1 MKKRLLLFLCIFTL
15 LLSTAAQAEDV
26 TAADVPAPA
35 PSAEKAD
42 TLSPFART
50 RSYDGRFT
58 DVDASAWYHDAVAAL
73 YEYGLTEGVS
83 SSAYAPEGSV
93 TIAELVTFAARL
105 HALERGAAIPTAAA
119 GEAWYQP
126 YVRYLK
132 AEKCLGDELD
142 GHYPEAATRA
152 QMAGV
157 LASALSAECYDERN
171 AEAVTVGYA
180 SHRRITDV
188 DDYTPYQSD
197 ILRLYKWGI
206 VGGVNED
213 GSFHPNDTLK
223 RSELAALVVRMVEP
237 SARLTLSWQSLSY
250 RSAAGTTW
258 GDLIAAPAEVS
269 NAPAADDANAI
280 DALIRKMLH
289 DGADSITLQYDRT
302 LTNEEVAKL
311 TRAFTVGVK
320 RHCEQMYN
328 STSCRSYSSGKV
340 LLTFSSTACDSAQLK
355 KYREETLARAILVHD
370 ALWESGYLTGD
381 MTQYELARA
390 YYVWLCNNCIYDEGT
405 VSSSS
410 LSHLAYSALVDGVAV
425 CDGYTGAYDLL
436 LRLEGIECTALMNA
450 DHIWTVAE
458 LDGKTYHIDTT
469 WGDQGTR
476 VDMSFFGMTE
486 TQSRAKHAW

>member
-26 TAADVPAPA
+26 TADVPAPA

-105 HALERGAAIPTAAA
+105 HALERGAAIPAAAA

-152 QMAGV
+152 QTAGV
-157 LASALSAECYDERN
+157 LAPALSTECYDERN

-206 VGGVNED
+206 VGGVDED

-258 GDLIAAPAEVS
+258 GDLIAACRGLRRAGSRRRQRHRRADPKD
-269 NAPAADDANAI
+269 APRRRRQHHSAIRPCADQRGGRKAHPRLYGRRQAPLRADVQLHLLPQLFLRQGAA
-280 DALIRKMLH
+280 
-289 DGADSITLQYDRT
+289 
-302 LTNEEVAKL
+302 
-311 TRAFTVGVK
+311 
-320 RHCEQMYN
+320 
-328 STSCRSYSSGKV
+328 
-340 LLTFSSTACDSAQLK
+340 
-355 KYREETLARAILVHD
+355 
-370 ALWESGYLTGD
+370 
-381 MTQYELARA
+381 
-390 YYVWLCNNCIYDEGT
+390 
-405 VSSSS
+405 
-410 LSHLAYSALVDGVAV
+410 
-425 CDGYTGAYDLL
+425 DLL
-436 LRLEGIECTALMNA
+436 LDSL
-450 DHIWTVAE
+450 
-458 LDGKTYHIDTT
+458 
-469 WGDQGTR
+469 
-476 VDMSFFGMTE
+476 
-486 TQSRAKHAW
+486 

>member
-26 TAADVPAPA
+26 TADVPAPA

-105 HALERGAAIPTAAA
+105 HALERGAAIPAAAA

-206 VGGVNED
+206 VGGVDED

-269 NAPAADDANAI
+269 AAPAADDANA
-280 DALIRKMLH
+280 
-289 DGADSITLQYDRT
+289 
-302 LTNEEVAKL
+302 E
-311 TRAFTVGVK
+311 
-320 RHCEQMYN
+320 
-328 STSCRSYSSGKV
+328 
-340 LLTFSSTACDSAQLK
+340 
-355 KYREETLARAILVHD
+355 ARADPKD
-370 ALWESGYLTGD
+370 APRRRRQHHSAIRPCADQRGGRKAHPRLYGRRQAPL
-381 MTQYELARA
+381 RA
-390 YYVWLCNNCIYDEGT
+390 DVQL
-405 VSSSS
+405 
-410 LSHLAYSALVDGVAV
+410 HLLPQLFLRQ
-425 CDGYTGAYDLL
+425 GAADLL
-436 LRLEGIECTALMNA
+436 LDSL
-450 DHIWTVAE
+450 
-458 LDGKTYHIDTT
+458 
-469 WGDQGTR
+469 
-476 VDMSFFGMTE
+476 
-486 TQSRAKHAW
+486 

>member
-1 MKKRLLLFLCIFTL
+1 MKKRLLLFLCVFTL
-15 LLSTAAQAEDV
+15 LLSTAVQAEDV
-26 TAADVPAPA
+26 TAADAPAPA
-35 PSAEKAD
+35 LLAEDTD
-42 TLSPFART
+42 TLSPFARI

-83 SSAYAPEGSV
+83 GSAYAPEGSV

-105 HALERGAAIPTAAA
+105 HALERGGTIPAAAA
-119 GEAWYQP
+119 GEVWYQP

-132 AEKCLGDELD
+132 AEKCLDGELD
-142 GHYPEAATRA
+142 GHYPDAATRA

-157 LASALSAECYDERN
+157 LASALSTERCDERN
-171 AEAVTVGYA
+171 AEAVTIGYA
-180 SHRRITDV
+180 SHRYITDV

-206 VGGVNED
+206 VGGMDES
-213 GSFHPNDTLK
+213 GSFHPNDTLR
-223 RSELAALVVRMVEP
+223 RSEIAALVVRILEP

-258 GDLIAAPAEVS
+258 SDLIAAPAEVS
-269 NAPAADDANAI
+269 AAPTADDVDAI
-280 DALIRKMLH
+280 DALIRRMLR
-289 DGADSITLQYDRT
+289 DDADTITLQYDSA
-302 LTNEEVAKL
+302 LTNEEVTRL

-340 LLTFSSTACDSAQLK
+340 LLTFSSTTCDSAQLK

-390 YYVWLCNNCIYDEGT
+390 YYVWLCNNCVYDEGT

-486 TQSRAKHAW
+486 AQSRAKHAW

>member
-1 MKKRLLLFLCIFTL
+1 MKDVNDLMQAILEMD
-15 LLSTAAQAEDV
+15 AAQRKA
-26 TAADVPAPA
+26 
-35 PSAEKAD
+35 SEKA
-42 TLSPFART
+42 
-50 RSYDGRFT
+50 
-58 DVDASAWYHDAVAAL
+58 
-73 YEYGLTEGVS
+73 
-83 SSAYAPEGSV
+83 
-93 TIAELVTFAARL
+93 
-105 HALERGAAIPTAAA
+105 
-119 GEAWYQP
+119 
-126 YVRYLK
+126 K
-132 AEKCLGDELD
+132 AERT
-142 GHYPEAATRA
+142 AR
-152 QMAGV
+152 
-157 LASALSAECYDERN
+157 
-171 AEAVTVGYA
+171 
-180 SHRRITDV
+180 
-188 DDYTPYQSD
+188 
-197 ILRLYKWGI
+197 
-206 VGGVNED
+206 
-213 GSFHPNDTLK
+213 
-223 RSELAALVVRMVEP
+223 LAALD
-237 SARLTLSWQSLSY
+237 ARKQ
-250 RSAAGTTW
+250 A
-258 GDLIAAPAEVS
+258 IAAECDAKAQTDAE
-269 NAPAADDANAI
+269 AAAKAADDANAI

-289 DGADSITLQYDRT
+289 DGADSITLQYNRT

-390 YYVWLCNNCIYDEGT
+390 YYVWLCNNCVYDEGT

-486 TQSRAKHAW
+486 AQSRAKHAW

>member
-83 SSAYAPEGSV
+83 SSAYAPEGIV

-105 HALERGAAIPTAAA
+105 HALELGAAIPAAAA

-152 QMAGV
+152 QTAGV
-157 LASALSAECYDERN
+157 LAPALSAECYDERN
-171 AEAVTVGYA
+171 AKAVTVGYA

-213 GSFHPNDTLK
+213 GSFHPNDKLK
-223 RSELAALVVRMVEP
+223 RSELAALIVRMVEP

-370 ALWESGYLTGD
+370 ALWESKE
-381 MTQYELARA
+381 Q
-390 YYVWLCNNCIYDEGT
+390 
-405 VSSSS
+405 
-410 LSHLAYSALVDGVAV
+410 
-425 CDGYTGAYDLL
+425 
-436 LRLEGIECTALMNA
+436 
-450 DHIWTVAE
+450 
-458 LDGKTYHIDTT
+458 
-469 WGDQGTR
+469 
-476 VDMSFFGMTE
+476 
-486 TQSRAKHAW
+486 